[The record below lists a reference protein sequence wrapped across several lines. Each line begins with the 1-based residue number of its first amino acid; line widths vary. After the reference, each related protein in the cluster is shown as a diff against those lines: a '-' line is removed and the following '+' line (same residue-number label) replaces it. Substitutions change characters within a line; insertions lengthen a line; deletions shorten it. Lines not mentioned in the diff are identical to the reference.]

1 MGASGSPSTDM
12 SGTAS
17 PSTPAATTTTQ

>member
-1 MGASGSPSTDM
+1 MGASGSTSTDM
-12 SGTAS
+12 TST